1 MDSTEITE
9 LLRAAHGGESGAMDR
24 LMPVIYDELHA
35 LARRSMA
42 GEDAANTLTPTVLV
56 HEVFLRLLGNEGVT
70 WDDRRHFFGAAAN
83 SMRRMLVD
91 RARRNSAAR
100 RGGGRRRINLDSK
113 IIDLQENRSDA
124 VLALD
129 RALSRLEEHDRR
141 KADVVMLRYFA
152 GLSVEDTASA
162 LGIAP
167 RTVKREWQF
176 ARSWLFTEM
185 GVDDGNVA

>member
-9 LLRAAHGGESGAMDR
+9 LLKAANGGESGAMDR
-24 LMPVIYDELHA
+24 LMPVIYDELHV

-42 GEDAANTLTPTVLV
+42 GEDSANTLTPTVLV
-56 HEVFLRLLGNEGVT
+56 HEVFLRLLGNEAVS

-83 SMRRMLVD
+83 SMRRILVD
-91 RARRNSAAR
+91 RARRNAAAR
-100 RGGGRRRINLDSK
+100 RGGGRQRINLDSNV
-113 IIDLQENRSDA
+113 IDLQENRSNA